1 MNGRR
6 RDTRFLPSTPWN
18 ATFQTTEDVVLERIE
33 NGDIWVL
40 CDSPARRGDHL
51 TLEIATGG
59 LQIDVQVLASEPF
72 FADDGIRHRLR
83 LELLSSDPGE
93 LVELVACV
101 G

>member
-6 RDTRFLPSTPWN
+6 RHTRFLPSTPWN
-18 ATFQTTEDVVLERIE
+18 AALQTREDVVLDCTE

-40 CDSPARRGDHL
+40 SDAPARRGDHL

-59 LQIDVQVLASEPF
+59 LQLDVRVVASEPVF
-72 FADDGIRHRLR
+72 EADGIRHRLR
-83 LELLSSDPGE
+83 LEVLSSDPGE
-93 LVELVACV
+93 TVELAECV